1 MHTVTLDRMAAAAA
15 ATAARPR
22 VVVPGN
28 FATPWEAVKALDLLV
43 PEWTL
48 HMLNAQP
55 GVPCRPGVEL
65 ETCFV
70 GPGMR
75 GQATLSYVPS
85 RLSLVPVLL
94 RGPLVPD
101 VVVVHV
107 APARAGAFSLG
118 TEVNILPAAIASA
131 RRHGGIVVAIV
142 NPHMPYTGGD
152 ALLRMEDVDLAVE
165 VEAPLPS
172 PAAVAGGTGAVDN
185 DTAVIGERVA
195 ARVPDGATLQVGIG
209 AVPDAVLGG
218 LLHARGLRV
227 WSEMISDGVL
237 ALERAGALDTRAPIS
252 TSFLYGSQEL
262 YRWADCNPRLT
273 MLATET
279 ANDPG
284 RIAASPLMVSV
295 NTALEV
301 DLHAQANA
309 AHVRGRVHSGF
320 GGQSDF
326 VAGALHSPGGQAIIA
341 MRSWH
346 PKAQCST
353 IVPLLD
359 EPVTSFQ
366 HTAVVTEHGTAELV
380 GRSAREQAL
389 GLVEHAAHPA
399 ARDALR
405 AAAAARGL
413 LPPVLRSS
421 P

>member
-1 MHTVTLDRMAAAAA
+1 
-15 ATAARPR
+15 
-22 VVVPGN
+22 
-28 FATPWEAVKALDLLV
+28 
-43 PEWTL
+43 
-48 HMLNAQP
+48 
-55 GVPCRPGVEL
+55 
-65 ETCFV
+65 
-70 GPGMR
+70 
-75 GQATLSYVPS
+75 
-85 RLSLVPVLL
+85 VLL

-131 RRHGGIVVAIV
+131 RRNGGIVVAIV
-142 NPHMPYTGGD
+142 NAHMPYTGGD
-152 ALLRMEDVDLAVE
+152 ALLRTEDVDLAVE
-165 VEAPLPS
+165 VESPLPS
-172 PAAVAGGTGAVDN
+172 PASAPGTGGDE
-185 DTAVIGERVA
+185 DTAVIGERVS

-218 LLHARGLRV
+218 LPHHRGLRV

-346 PKAQCST
+346 PKAQVST
-353 IVPLLD
+353 IVPLLT

-380 GRSAREQAL
+380 GRTARDQAL

-405 AAAAARGL
+405 SAAADQGL
-413 LPPVLRSS
+413 APSAVRSS
-421 P
+421 R

>member
-1 MHTVTLDRMAAAAA
+1 VRTVTLDRMAAAVA

-22 VVVPGN
+22 VVVSGN
-28 FATPWEAVKALDLLV
+28 FATPWEAVHALDLLV

-48 HMLNAQP
+48 HMLNAQA
-55 GVPCRPGVEL
+55 GVPSRPGIEL

-75 GQATLSYVPS
+75 GQPTLSYVPS

-94 RGPLVPD
+94 RGPLVPNA
-101 VVVVHV
+101 VVVHV
-107 APARAGAFSLG
+107 APARAGTFSLG
-118 TEVNILPAAIASA
+118 TEVNILPAAISSA
-131 RRHGGIVVAIV
+131 RRRGGLVVAIV
-142 NPHMPYTGGD
+142 NPRMPYTGGD
-152 ALLRMEDVDLAVE
+152 ALLRTQDVDLVVD

-172 PAAVAGGTGAVDN
+172 PPAAHPGAGVDQE
-185 DTAVIGERVA
+185 TAVIGERVS

-218 LLHARGLRV
+218 LPHHRGLHV

-237 ALERAGALDTRAPIS
+237 ALERAGALDPRQPIA
-252 TSFLYGSQEL
+252 TSFLYGSPEL
-262 YRWADCNPRLT
+262 YRWADCNARLT

-284 RIAASPLMVSV
+284 RIASSPLMVSV

-326 VAGALHSPGGQAIIA
+326 VAGALHSHGGQAIIA

-353 IVPLLD
+353 IVPLLMD
-359 EPVTSFQ
+359 PVTSFQ
-366 HTAVVTEHGTAELV
+366 HTAVVTENGTAELV
-380 GRSAREQAL
+380 GRTAQEQAL
-389 GLVEHAAHPA
+389 ALVEEAAHPA
-399 ARDALR
+399 AREALR
-405 AAAAARGL
+405 AAAAEQGL
-413 LPPVLRSS
+413 APSAVRS
-421 P
+421 